1 MMRSPKL
8 ENIPRG
14 RNTNILDLSNE
25 LLLLIAENLA
35 LSDFS
40 HFASTSRHLSSLL
53 TTVLYN
59 RLFWAVGPG
68 HVGMYTA
75 LELAAVRGDA
85 SLAELA
91 VSKGAKVA
99 MLDPYSRTPLHLA
112 AMYNRPEVIRI
123 LVKSGAHINA
133 TNASF
138 ETPLFQAAAWESV
151 QAMKVL
157 LELGADMTGAD
168 TFPPAHKLA
177 GYGEVE
183 CMSVFIDA
191 GLDLSFRDMLG
202 ATVLHEAV
210 AKKDSGNGGVFA
222 RARGEGDYQCPGP

>member
-1 MMRSPKL
+1 
-8 ENIPRG
+8 
-14 RNTNILDLSNE
+14 
-25 LLLLIAENLA
+25 
-35 LSDFS
+35 
-40 HFASTSRHLSSLL
+40 
-53 TTVLYN
+53 
-59 RLFWAVGPG
+59 
-68 HVGMYTA
+68 MYTA
-75 LELAAVRGDA
+75 LELAAVRGDE

-138 ETPLFQAAAWESV
+138 ETPLFQAAAWESM

-168 TFPPAHKLA
+168 TFPPAHMLA

-210 AKKDSGNGGVFA
+210 AKKDRVEMVEYLLGRGARGIINAQDHNGNTPLHAVAIQGRGADLAKLLLDNGADTKVENKLGYTSLDLAVMLGEDSMA
-222 RARGEGDYQCPGP
+222 RALLEFRGNISDQE